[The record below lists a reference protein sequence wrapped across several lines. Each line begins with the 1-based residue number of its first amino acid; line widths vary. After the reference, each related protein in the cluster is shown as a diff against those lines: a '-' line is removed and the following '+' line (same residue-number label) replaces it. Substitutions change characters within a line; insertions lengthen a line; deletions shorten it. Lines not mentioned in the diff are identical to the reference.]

1 MGRISTKLQY
11 VRSARRLYGPRMGM
25 TSLLHHLAHRNI
37 GAYYE
42 KLVEA
47 SWNCFMKDL
56 PFDADAIATLPVTND
71 GPIWVMW
78 WQGLDGSEP
87 PIVRACVDSIKR
99 HANGREVRLI
109 TKNTVDQYASL
120 DPSIMRKVHE
130 GAITLTTLSDIVR
143 FARHANGR
151 EVRLITKNTV
161 DQYAS
166 LDPSIM
172 RKVHEG
178 AITLTTLS
186 DIVRF
191 AVLKEHGGMWMD
203 ATNTV
208 DQYASLDPSIMRKV
222 HEGAITLTT
231 LSDIV
236 RFAVLKEHGGMW
248 MDATMYLAADLS
260 DDVRRYAFYS
270 IPNHQTAPTRNWT
283 GYFMGGKP
291 GNPLFAYM
299 LQAFTTLYA
308 LTDRIPDYF
317 MIDVMMSAAY
327 THIPQVRSM
336 IDAEPVNNLH
346 RLYLADKLADATVE
360 LPSDTYAYKL
370 SYKNTRKIPATHTVY
385 GEVLDGTL

>member
-56 PFDADAIATLPVTND
+56 PFDADAIAALPATND

-109 TKNTVDQYASL
+109 TK
-120 DPSIMRKVHE
+120 
-130 GAITLTTLSDIVR
+130 
-143 FARHANGR
+143 
-151 EVRLITKNTV
+151 
-161 DQYAS
+161 
-166 LDPSIM
+166 
-172 RKVHEG
+172 
-178 AITLTTLS
+178 
-186 DIVRF
+186 
-191 AVLKEHGGMWMD
+191 
-203 ATNTV
+203 NTV